1 MGGRYDKHDTA
12 RLRSIKDIALRGLP
26 FGELVCEDDLRMLR
40 LALQNELS
48 GHDKVAMDAWRR
60 RSMGVILARS
70 GQAKT
75 SPRRSRCRSSR
86 GLRGTPR
93 TSWRRLRH
101 GAASKKYVLHFGK
114 YKGFRL
120 EQLVMASHSRS
131 KKMED
136 EADSD

>member
-75 SPRRSRCRSSR
+75 SPRRSR
-86 GLRGTPR
+86 
-93 TSWRRLRH
+93 
-101 GAASKKYVLHFGK
+101 
-114 YKGFRL
+114 
-120 EQLVMASHSRS
+120 
-131 KKMED
+131 
-136 EADSD
+136 